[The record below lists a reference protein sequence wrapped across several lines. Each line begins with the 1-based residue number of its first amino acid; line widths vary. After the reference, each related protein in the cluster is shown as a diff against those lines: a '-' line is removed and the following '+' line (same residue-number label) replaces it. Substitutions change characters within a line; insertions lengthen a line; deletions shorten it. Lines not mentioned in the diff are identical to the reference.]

1 MVIKFQGCGLRVA
14 RCAALG
20 VASSFLLSAPSWA
33 TEQSGSAAEAPS
45 YSMTGNVS
53 FSNDYVW
60 RGLSQTFGG
69 PALQFGVDLKHA
81 SGVYAGFW
89 ASNVSEKWVPG
100 ANLETDYYVGYK
112 TGLGSLLTLDL
123 NMLYVYYPGGDYR
136 KALDG
141 KTFTS
146 SRPNTLEPSI
156 GISYDWLSVK
166 YGRTLTRFYGW
177 NVNNSAPGVFS
188 AEDPHAGVT
197 GSTHGSQYAELGTS
211 YDVMGS
217 VNVSLQLGREWIA
230 HSTGL
235 NWSYARIGVNK
246 TLADNWS
253 LGLSVWATT
262 RPDAFKNYAALTG
275 TGDTDSVART
285 RAVVSIARAF

>member
-1 MVIKFQGCGLRVA
+1 MIKFQGGGLRVT
-14 RCAALG
+14 RFAALG
-20 VASSFLLSAPSWA
+20 MASTVLLSFPCRAA
-33 TEQSGSAAEAPS
+33 DQSGAVDAAPG

-53 FSNDYVW
+53 FNSDYVW
-60 RGLSQTFGG
+60 RGLTQTFGG

-100 ANLETDYYVGYK
+100 ANIETDYYVGYR

-123 NMLYVYYPGGDYR
+123 NLLYVYYPGGDYR

-141 KTFTS
+141 KTFTRS
-146 SRPNTLEPSI
+146 TPNTLEPSV

-166 YGRTLTRFYGW
+166 YGRTLSRFYGW

-188 AEDPHAGVT
+188 AEDPQAGVT
-197 GSTHGSQYAELGTS
+197 GSTRGSQYAELGAS
-211 YDVMGS
+211 CDVMES

-275 TGDTDSVART
+275 NGDTDSVART